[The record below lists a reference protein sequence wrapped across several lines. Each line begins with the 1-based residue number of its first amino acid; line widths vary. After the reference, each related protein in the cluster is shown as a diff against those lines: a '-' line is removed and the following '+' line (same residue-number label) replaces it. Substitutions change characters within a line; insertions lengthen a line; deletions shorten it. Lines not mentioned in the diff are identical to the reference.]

1 MHGLFREVKRE
12 RFPWTEITGRAK
24 MGYFRESTE
33 ILVANQMR
41 GLKCEKCILVMLLSL
56 SSYSQ
61 ICIKPMHVY

>member
-1 MHGLFREVKRE
+1 
-12 RFPWTEITGRAK
+12 